1 MVTRSHLADKVEV
14 DLDMLCPLV
23 LELDEV
29 GREINCAD
37 VVAVD
42 KGGKRMHNSFLLETK
57 EHYSTQTYKYR
68 YSV

>member
-29 GREINCAD
+29 GREINCVD

-42 KGGKRMHNSFLLETK
+42 KDAVRVGMLMDHDPNASSQNSRALNKF
-57 EHYSTQTYKYR
+57 
-68 YSV
+68 